1 MKKPNIIIF
10 LFILIISFF
19 SLIKSK
25 HLRKNDEII
34 IPDIDSLLIGL
45 PKSYSILQKEM
56 KSQKCSISKELSL
69 SYFKALESNS
79 NIKYYL
85 NKEKKDFDSI
95 IKDVI
100 KSMGIS
106 NPQHAYVVDILNDKI
121 SEDKEYFHT
130 NKWVNFNII
139 TTARSEENSTVI
151 HIANLKIKLEGII
164 IFLLVV
170 FLLL

>member
-1 MKKPNIIIF
+1 
-10 LFILIISFF
+10 
-19 SLIKSK
+19 
-25 HLRKNDEII
+25 
-34 IPDIDSLLIGL
+34 
-45 PKSYSILQKEM
+45 M

-95 IKDVI
+95 IKDII

-106 NPQHAYVVDILNDKI
+106 NPQHAYVLDIFEDKI

-139 TTARSEENSTVI
+139 TTARNEENSTAI
-151 HIANLKIKLEGII
+151 HIANFKIKLEGII
-164 IFLLVV
+164 IL
-170 FLLL
+170 